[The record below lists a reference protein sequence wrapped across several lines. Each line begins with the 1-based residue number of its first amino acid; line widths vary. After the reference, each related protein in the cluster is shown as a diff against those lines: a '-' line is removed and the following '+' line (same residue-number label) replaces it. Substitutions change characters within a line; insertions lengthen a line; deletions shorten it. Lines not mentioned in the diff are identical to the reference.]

1 MLACGALDE
10 LRSDICSHSV
20 LKIHARNMPKGLPF
34 KMTGSNQYE
43 AVVRSDEEI
52 PGLVQKIVEG
62 GGQIYKV
69 MADKQTLE
77 DIYFALTAKRKEGSL

>member
-1 MLACGALDE
+1 
-10 LRSDICSHSV
+10 
-20 LKIHARNMPKGLPF
+20 
-34 KMTGSNQYE
+34 MTGNNQYE

-69 MADKQTLE
+69 MADKPTLE